1 MKFDQIDAVVLAGSR
16 VGARYDASSSAAYAF
31 VLLFMYCFFLYHCSL
46 HAILFKRITFFIIV
60 VCMRFY
66 LRGSLAGCRKGILPA
81 KIRRT

>member
-31 VLLFMYCFFLYHCSL
+31 VLLFMYCFF
-46 HAILFKRITFFIIV
+46 FIIV